1 MERVIEFIGNHWML
15 SIAFVV
21 VLYLVVQELLDN
33 VFKRFQSMTPI
44 AAVMHM
50 NETETTILDVS
61 QATDH
66 KKEHL
71 ENAMNI
77 PLSKLETSLGQLEPF
92 KEKPL
97 LIFCQTGAQSP
108 QACKKLYKLGFHQV
122 INLVGGLK
130 AWDEQHLPTTKSK
143 S

>member
-33 VFKRFQSMTPI
+33 VFKRFQSMTPV

-50 NETETTILDVS
+50 NETEVTILDVS
-61 QATDH
+61 QSTDH

-71 ENAMNI
+71 
-77 PLSKLETSLGQLEPF
+77 
-92 KEKPL
+92 
-97 LIFCQTGAQSP
+97 
-108 QACKKLYKLGFHQV
+108 
-122 INLVGGLK
+122 
-130 AWDEQHLPTTKSK
+130 
-143 S
+143 

>member
-1 MERVIEFIGNHWML
+1 
-15 SIAFVV
+15 
-21 VLYLVVQELLDN
+21 
-33 VFKRFQSMTPI
+33 
-44 AAVMHM
+44 M
-50 NETETTILDVS
+50 NETEVTILDVS
-61 QATDH
+61 QSTDH

-92 KEKPL
+92 KEKSL
-97 LIFCQTGAQSP
+97 LVFCQTGAQSP

-130 AWDEQHLPTTKSK
+130 AWDEQKLPTNKSK
-143 S
+143 T